1 MRQGGR
7 QLPAFNHK
15 YMETIEY
22 KPSEDGLSIIR
33 IMTVVKD
40 NGNTVVYTDTI
51 SADVMQSIKDE
62 TRKQIDSMTKEL
74 DNGVAVLSTV
84 KDNLAK
90 KIK

>member
-1 MRQGGR
+1 
-7 QLPAFNHK
+7 
-15 YMETIEY
+15 METIEY